1 MLRLILDINISVF
14 FVRMAKSKPTT
25 GLTVNALFHKLASYM
40 AGTGLRDLIT
50 LWATRG
56 YARAIFFFKA
66 NCEN

>member
-1 MLRLILDINISVF
+1 
-14 FVRMAKSKPTT
+14 MAKSKPTT